1 MGPRLAIAALAAALA
16 SVGCASTAMTA
27 AEVRVPVLLGPVPCI
42 GCAEAKRQPAPMP
55 VAHLGARDSAFMLI
69 LPIPPRGLTFSDDR
83 QQGVSADRLLFGTS
97 CLHDVQLAN
106 VRARAWMLSLPI
118 FFYQVDTSVEA
129 DGIEVVVPGASC
141 ASP

>member
-1 MGPRLAIAALAAALA
+1 
-16 SVGCASTAMTA
+16 MTA

-55 VAHLGARDSAFMLI
+55 VAHLAARDSAVMLI
-69 LPIPPRGLTFSDDR
+69 LPLPPQGWGFADDR
-83 QQGVSADRLLFGTS
+83 QPGISADRLLFGTS
-97 CLHDVQLAN
+97 CLHDMQLAN
-106 VRARAWMLSLPI
+106 LRARAWMVSLPI

-129 DGIEVVVPGASC
+129 EGIEVVVPGASC